1 MLNIFTNKFPLNLK
15 IKLATNTALS
25 QNQLMAKEK
34 TFFECTS
41 CGHTEPKWMG
51 KCPGCGTWNSF
62 IETKPAKGSA
72 KTRSGSANKAS
83 ARTGSAGIKNRA
95 QKLGEIETLK
105 GTRYNSGN
113 AEVNRVLGGGIMRG
127 ASVLVG
133 GEPGIGKSTLMLQL
147 CSSIEAE
154 GAVLY
159 ISGEESAA
167 QLKIRAD
174 RLGIKRD
181 ITVFC
186 ETEINSILK
195 QIDRLKPVFVVT
207 DSVQTLYNP
216 DLGMVAGTVNQI
228 KFCSS
233 ELTDRAGLYDCP
245 VFLVAHVTKEGNI
258 AGPKVL
264 EHMVDTVLYF
274 EHGASDVRLLRA
286 VKNRFGSIDEIGLF
300 KMTETGLNQVEEPAS
315 LFLVKRKGEQPAG
328 TCTAAVYEGSRILMM
343 EIQALTV
350 AAKGGLSRVFSEKI
364 DQRRVSRVA
373 AVLEKNLS
381 LRFSDQDIYVNV
393 AGGIR
398 IDEVGTDLP
407 LALALYSARTGIK
420 VPAGTACS
428 GEISLAGEIMP
439 VAHLDRRA
447 KTSADMGFSNF
458 ISPENTSNLRDSINS
473 IFGAKVSRQ

>member
-1 MLNIFTNKFPLNLK
+1 
-15 IKLATNTALS
+15 
-25 QNQLMAKEK
+25 MAKER
-34 TFFECTS
+34 TFFECSS
-41 CGHTEPKWMG
+41 CGQTEPKWLG

-62 IETKPAKGSA
+62 VETKPAKGSS
-72 KTRSGSANKAS
+72 TRSGASSGNRSVKAGGKDAS
-83 ARTGSAGIKNRA
+83 RS
-95 QKLGEIETLK
+95 QKLSQISTTE
-105 GTRYNSGN
+105 GTRYSAGQS
-113 AEVNRVLGGGIMRG
+113 EVDRVLGGGVMRG

-147 CSSIEAE
+147 CSSIKAD
-154 GAVLY
+154 GPVLY
-159 ISGEESAA
+159 ISGEESAP
-167 QLKIRAD
+167 QLKMRAD

-181 ITVFC
+181 IEVLC

-195 QIDRLKPVFVVT
+195 QIDRLKPVLIIT
-207 DSVQTLYNP
+207 DSVQTLYNT
-216 DLGMVAGTVNQI
+216 DLGVVSGTVNQI

-233 ELTDRAGLYDCP
+233 ELIDRSKLYNCP
-245 VFLVAHVTKEGNI
+245 LFLVAHVTKEGNI

-286 VKNRFGSIDEIGLF
+286 TKNRFGSIDEIGLF
-300 KMTETGLNQVEEPAS
+300 KMSGKGLNQVDEPAS

-328 TCTAAVYEGSRILMM
+328 TCTAAVYEGSRVLMM

-350 AAKGGLSRVFSEKI
+350 PAKGGLSRVFSEKI

-398 IDEVGTDLP
+398 INEVGTDLP
-407 LALALYSARTGIK
+407 LALALYSARTGIQ
-420 VPAGTACS
+420 VPSGTACS

-439 VAHLDRRA
+439 VAHLDRRT
-447 KTSADMGFSNF
+447 KTAADMGFANF
-458 ISPENTSNLRDSINS
+458 VSPENTSGLKNS
-473 IFGAKVSRQ
+473 ITRIFGKK

>member
-1 MLNIFTNKFPLNLK
+1 
-15 IKLATNTALS
+15 
-25 QNQLMAKEK
+25 MAKEK
-34 TFFECTS
+34 IFFECSS
-41 CGHTEPKWMG
+41 CGHTEPKWLG

-62 IETKPAKGSA
+62 IEIKPAKSALTGSKSA
-72 KTRSGSANKAS
+72 KSAKSGTGPGHINRPVKLGSITSGS
-83 ARTGSAGIKNRA
+83 GSRFAAG
-95 QKLGEIETLK
+95 QSEID
-105 GTRYNSGN
+105 
-113 AEVNRVLGGGIMRG
+113 RVLGGGVMRG

-147 CSSIEAE
+147 CSTIKAE
-154 GAVLY
+154 GPVLY

-167 QLKIRAD
+167 QLKMRAD
-174 RLGIKRD
+174 RLGIKREID
-181 ITVFC
+181 VLC
-186 ETEINSILK
+186 ETELTSILK
-195 QIDRLKPVFVVT
+195 QIDYLKPVLIIT
-207 DSVQTLYNP
+207 DSVQTLYNTE
-216 DLGMVAGTVNQI
+216 LGMVSGTVNQI

-233 ELTDRAGLYDCP
+233 ELIDRAKLYNCP
-245 VFLVAHVTKEGNI
+245 LFLVAHVTKEGNI

-286 VKNRFGSIDEIGLF
+286 NKNRFGSIDEIGLF
-300 KMTETGLNQVEEPAS
+300 RMTEKGLSQVDEPAS

-328 TCTAAVYEGSRILMM
+328 TCTAAVYEGSRVLMM

-350 AAKGGLSRVFSEKI
+350 PAKGGLSRVFSEKI

-407 LALALYSARTGIK
+407 LALALYSARTGLK

-447 KTSADMGFSNF
+447 KTSADMGFKNF
-458 ISPENTSNLRDSINS
+458 VSPENTSVLKDSIKI
-473 IFGAKVSRQ
+473 IFSRQ

>member
-1 MLNIFTNKFPLNLK
+1 MMR
-15 IKLATNTALS
+15 
-25 QNQLMAKEK
+25 QNQTMAKEK

-62 IETKPAKGSA
+62 IETKPAKGSI
-72 KTRSGSANKAS
+72 KSSSGSRK
-83 ARTGSAGIKNRA
+83 SAGAKETRRGPE
-95 QKLGEIETLK
+95 KL
-105 GTRYNSGN
+105 NSIVTTEGIRFKSGHTE
-113 AEVNRVLGGGIMRG
+113 ADRVLGGGVMRG
-127 ASVLVG
+127 AAVLVG

-147 CSSIEAE
+147 CSSIEAK
-154 GAVLY
+154 GPVLY

-167 QLKIRAD
+167 QLKMRAD
-174 RLGIKRD
+174 RLGITRD
-181 ITVFC
+181 IDVLC

-195 QIDRLKPVFVVT
+195 QIDRLKPVLIIT

-216 DLGMVAGTVNQI
+216 ELGMVAGTVNQI

-233 ELTDRAGLYDCP
+233 ELIDRAKLYDCP

-300 KMTETGLNQVEEPAS
+300 KMSAKGLEQVDEPAS
-315 LFLVKRKGEQPAG
+315 LFLVKRKGAQPAG
-328 TCTAAVYEGSRILMM
+328 TCTAAVYEGSRVLMM

-350 AAKGGLSRVFSEKI
+350 PAKGGLSRVFSEKI

-407 LALALYSARTGIK
+407 LALALYSARTGII
-420 VPAGTACS
+420 VPEGTACS

-447 KTSADMGFSNF
+447 KTSADMGFKNF
-458 ISPENTSNLRDSINS
+458 ISPENTSGLRDSIMK
-473 IFGAKVSRQ
+473 IFGKGKN

>member
-1 MLNIFTNKFPLNLK
+1 MESPIDAFLLARTFALMQNLF
-15 IKLATNTALS
+15 
-25 QNQLMAKEK
+25 MAKEK
-34 TFFECTS
+34 IFFECSS
-41 CGHTEPKWMG
+41 CGQIEPKWLG

-62 IETKPAKGSA
+62 IEMKGGTGSKTASGKGPAKPDG
-72 KTRSGSANKAS
+72 KTISKPRRLSTIN
-83 ARTGSAGIKNRA
+83 TD
-95 QKLGEIETLK
+95 E
-105 GTRYNSGN
+105 GTRYSSGST
-113 AEVNRVLGGGIMRG
+113 EIDRVLGGGIMRG

-147 CSSIEAE
+147 CSSVKAE
-154 GAVLY
+154 GPVLY
-159 ISGEESAA
+159 ISGEESAV
-167 QLKIRAD
+167 QLKMRAD
-174 RLGIKRD
+174 RLGIKRE
-181 ITVFC
+181 IEILC
-186 ETEINSILK
+186 ETEISSILK
-195 QIDRLKPVFVVT
+195 QIDRLKPVLIIT
-207 DSVQTLYNP
+207 DSVQTLFDAN
-216 DLGMVAGTVNQI
+216 LGMVSGTVNQI

-233 ELTDRAGLYDCP
+233 ELIDRTKLYNCA

-286 VKNRFGSIDEIGLF
+286 QKNRFGSIDEIGLF
-300 KMTETGLNQVEEPAS
+300 KMSEKGLNQVDEPAS

-328 TCTAAVYEGSRILMM
+328 TCTAAVYEGSRVLMM

-350 AAKGGLSRVFSEKI
+350 PAKGGLSRVFSEKI

-398 IDEVGTDLP
+398 INEVGTDLP
-407 LALALYSARTGIK
+407 LALALYSARTGIQ

-439 VAHLDRRA
+439 VAHLDRRT
-447 KTSADMGFSNF
+447 KTAADMGFKNF
-458 ISPENTSNLRDSINS
+458 ISPENTSGLKNS
-473 IFGAKVSRQ
+473 ITMIFGKK

>member
-1 MLNIFTNKFPLNLK
+1 
-15 IKLATNTALS
+15 
-25 QNQLMAKEK
+25 MAKERSV
-34 TFFECTS
+34 FECSS
-41 CGHTEPKWMG
+41 CGHTEPKWLG
-51 KCPGCGTWNSF
+51 KCPDCGTWNSF
-62 IETKPAKGSA
+62 IEIKGTAAQGGKKPAA
-72 KTRSGSANKAS
+72 KTR
-83 ARTGSAGIKNRA
+83 TGDHSRP
-95 QKLGEIETLK
+95 QKLGSISTDGGARITSGSSETD
-105 GTRYNSGN
+105 
-113 AEVNRVLGGGIMRG
+113 RVLGGGVMPG
-127 ASVLVG
+127 SSVLVG

-147 CSSIEAE
+147 CNSIKS
-154 GAVLY
+154 GGPVLY
-159 ISGEESAA
+159 ISGEESAV
-167 QLKIRAD
+167 QLKMRAD

-181 ITVFC
+181 IEIFC
-186 ETEINSILK
+186 ETEIGSILK
-195 QIDRLKPVFVVT
+195 QVDRLKPSLIVN

-216 DLGMVAGTVNQI
+216 DLGMVSGTVNQI

-233 ELTDRAGLYDCP
+233 ELIDRGRLYGCP

-274 EHGASDVRLLRA
+274 EHGDSDVRLLRA

-300 KMTETGLNQVEEPAS
+300 RMTAKGLEQVAEPAS
-315 LFLVKRKGEQPAG
+315 LFLVKRKGSQPAG
-328 TCTAAVYEGSRILMM
+328 TCTAAVYEGSRVLMM

-350 AAKGGLSRVFSEKI
+350 PAKGGLSRVFSDRI

-373 AVLEKNLS
+373 AVLEKTLS

-407 LALALYSARTGIK
+407 LALALYSARTGIE

-439 VAHLDRRA
+439 VSQLERRR
-447 KTSADMGFSNF
+447 KTSSEMGFGNF
-458 ISPENTSNLRDSINS
+458 ISPENTSGLKDCITR
-473 IFGAKVSRQ
+473 IFSRQ